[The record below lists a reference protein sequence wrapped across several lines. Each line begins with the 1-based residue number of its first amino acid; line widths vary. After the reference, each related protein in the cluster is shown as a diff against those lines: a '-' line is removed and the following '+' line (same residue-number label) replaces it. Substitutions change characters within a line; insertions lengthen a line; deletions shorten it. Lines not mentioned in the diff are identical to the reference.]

1 MKLSSGRE
9 IDADCDVIGIDA
21 DLVPYVGYDSN
32 LPPVVRPAWMIDEV
46 WAAWDKLSPAEQIE
60 LADEMLRRW
69 SLFRERAERQAK
81 GS

>member
-9 IDADCDVIGIDA
+9 INANCGIIGIDA
-21 DLVPYVGYDSN
+21 DLVPYEGYDGI
-32 LPPVVRPAWMIDEV
+32 LPGVARRDWMDDDE
-46 WAAWDKLSPAEQIE
+46 WAAEDKLSPAEQIE

-69 SLFRERAERQAK
+69 SRFRERAERQAK